1 MAVAFLQVSQIEVG
15 GDGNVEYRD
24 KEVLKIDTPRVEMEI
39 WEKEG
44 FVLAGFNS
52 QCRIQ
57 LPC

>member
-15 GDGNVEYRD
+15 GDGNVENRD
-24 KEVLKIDTPRVEMEI
+24 NDFLKIDTPRVEMEI

-52 QCRIQ
+52 
-57 LPC
+57 